1 MPGRTV
7 LVIDYDPQSIES
19 TRKSLVDAGYQV
31 EVATDGVEGLK
42 TFERACPDLVLIE
55 PMVPKKHGFQVCR
68 EIKGS
73 ARGRATP
80 VLITTAFYKGRK
92 HRAQARENYGCDD
105 YLEKPIAQVDLLA
118 ACRRWVDERGELD
131 LPARPTA
138 ASKSVALDD
147 LSDDEIVARLDA
159 MIDAATAP
167 PEPEPPAIAQPAAVA
182 PPRSAEPAPI
192 PAVIPLAK
200 ASESITRP
208 VPRPP
213 GKPPAAVRPESRARS
228 AEAAVLASGTTRA
241 VVARAAVEPRR
252 SPRAIHAVLAVV
264 GLVALGAAAWIFA
277 RPGTDPAQALAEA
290 PRPQAPTQS
299 LPIERP
305 ATKPRAPLD
314 VRPER
319 VATPPPAPASAPA
332 PTPTHEPV
340 RATASEPASAR
351 PPKRPR
357 PSSEPAPT
365 PSASAEPLATEPAA
379 HDPLADPVVPIGPAD
394 LPELAPAADE
404 TAEPARPAVELG
416 ALVDLSEVDSPPVPI
431 RKDAPVYPPMAR
443 SLRQQG
449 TVILRVLVD
458 ESGGVERAEVSQGID
473 GRLLDGAALRA
484 VKSWRYRPATQ
495 DGVRVKVW
503 ITEQVV
509 FRL

>member
-1 MPGRTV
+1 MSMPGRTV

-105 YLEKPIAQVDLLA
+105 YLEKPIAQGELLA
-118 ACRRWVDERGELD
+118 ACRRWVDDRGALD
-131 LPARPTA
+131 VPARPT
-138 ASKSVALDD
+138 SGSISFALDD

-159 MIDAATAP
+159 MIDKATAL
-167 PEPEPPAIAQPAAVA
+167 PEPEPRAI
-182 PPRSAEPAPI
+182 AEPAPVVPPRPVAAPAPAPI
-192 PAVIPLAK
+192 QAVIPVAK
-200 ASESITRP
+200 ASA
-208 VPRPP
+208 PRPP
-213 GKPPAAVRPESRARS
+213 VRSSAAVRPEPRARS

-252 SPRAIHAVLAVV
+252 SPRAIYAVLAVV
-264 GLVALGAAAWIFA
+264 GLAALGAAAWIFA
-277 RPGTDPAQALAEA
+277 RPGTEPAQAIAEA
-290 PRPQAPTQS
+290 PRPQAPTQRRS
-299 LPIERP
+299 LPTELP
-305 ATKPRAPLD
+305 ATESRAPLN

-319 VATPPPAPASAPA
+319 VATPPVFSPAPSSAPA
-332 PTPTHEPV
+332 PTPALP
-340 RATASEPASAR
+340 SEPTSAR

-365 PSASAEPLATEPAA
+365 PSASAEPAATEPAA
-379 HDPLADPVVPIGPAD
+379 NDPLADPVVPVGPAD
-394 LPELAPAADE
+394 LPELAPAPVDE
-404 TAEPARPAVELG
+404 SAETERPAVELG
-416 ALVDLSEVDSPPVPI
+416 SLVDLSEVDSAPVPI

-443 SLRQQG
+443 SLRQHG

-484 VKSWRYRPATQ
+484 VKSWRYRPGME

-503 ITEQVV
+503 ITERVV